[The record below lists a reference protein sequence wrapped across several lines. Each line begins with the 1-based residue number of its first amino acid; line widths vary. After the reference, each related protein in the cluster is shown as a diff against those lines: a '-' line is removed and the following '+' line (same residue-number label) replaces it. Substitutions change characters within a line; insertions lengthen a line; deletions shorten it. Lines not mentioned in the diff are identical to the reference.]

1 MKNFA
6 LAGAAGFIAERH
18 MRAIRETGN
27 RIVAATD
34 VFDVMGRM
42 DSYFPDAEFYTSPQ
56 AFEAYLH
63 EKRNTPEAVEYLSIC
78 TPNHLHAPYILMA
91 LRHDAFAICEKPLV
105 LYPEELQAIEE
116 AEQQSGR
123 KVFNI
128 LQLRLHPA
136 IVALREKISQGDP
149 GKIHDIDLTYI
160 TSRGKWYF
168 ESWKGDWTKSG
179 SLATNIGIHFFDMLI
194 WIFGKV
200 QSNTVHAY
208 EHHYAAGFLEL
219 ERARVRWYL
228 SLDYDDVP
236 QAAKDRGLRTYR
248 SITVD
253 GREIEFS
260 GGFTDLHTQAYN
272 HILEWNGFG
281 INDAR
286 ACILL
291 THQIRNIRPVGL
303 TGDYHPFLKRKII

>member
-42 DSYFPDAEFYTSPQ
+42 DSYFPDAEFYTNQQ
-56 AFEAYLH
+56 AFEAFLR

-78 TPNHLHAPYILMA
+78 TPNHLHAPYILTA
-91 LRHDAFAICEKPLV
+91 LHHDAFAICEKPLV
-105 LYPEELQAIEE
+105 LYPEELQMIEE

-168 ESWKGDWTKSG
+168 ESWKGDWSKSG

-291 THQIRNIRPVGL
+291 THEIRNTRPVGL

>member
-6 LAGAAGFIAERH
+6 LAGAAGYIAERH

-42 DSYFPDAEFYTSPQ
+42 DSFFPDAEFFTRPE
-56 AFEAYLH
+56 AFEQYLGGH
-63 EKRNTPEAVEYLSIC
+63 KKKPDAVDYVSIC
-78 TPNHLHAPYILMA
+78 TPNHLHAKYILMA
-91 LRHDAFAICEKPLV
+91 LRNDAFAICEKPLV
-105 LYPEELQAIEE
+105 IYPEEIETIE
-116 AEQQSGR
+116 KVEKESGK

-136 IVALREKISQGDP
+136 IVALREKIKQDDP
-149 GKIHDIDLTYI
+149 EKIYDIDLTYI

-168 ESWKGDWTKSG
+168 QSWKGDWSKSG
-179 SLATNIGIHFFDMLI
+179 SLATNIGIHFFDMLT
-194 WIFGKV
+194 WIFGNVNKNV
-200 QSNTVHAY
+200 VHVY
-208 EHHYAAGFLEL
+208 EAHKAAGYLEL
-219 ERARVRWYL
+219 DQARVRWYL
-228 SLDYDDVP
+228 SLDYNDVP
-236 QAAKDRGLRTYR
+236 QAAKERGLRTYR

-253 GREIEFS
+253 GKEIEFS

-281 INDAR
+281 IGDAKS
-286 ACILL
+286 CILL
-291 THQIRNIRPVGL
+291 THEIRNIKPAGRV
-303 TGDYHPFLKRKII
+303 GDYHPMLKGQTI

>member
-6 LAGAAGFIAERH
+6 LAGAAGYIAERH

-42 DSYFPDAEFYTSPQ
+42 DSFFPDAEFFTRPE
-56 AFEAYLH
+56 AFEQYLGGH
-63 EKRNTPEAVEYLSIC
+63 KKKPEAVDYVSIC
-78 TPNHLHAPYILMA
+78 TPNHLHAKYILMA
-91 LRHDAFAICEKPLV
+91 LCNDAFAICEKPLV
-105 LYPEELQAIEE
+105 IYPEEIETIE
-116 AEQQSGR
+116 KVEKESGK

-136 IVALREKISQGDP
+136 IVALREKIKQGDP
-149 GKIHDIDLTYI
+149 EKIYDIDLTYI

-168 ESWKGDWTKSG
+168 QSWKGDWSKSG
-179 SLATNIGIHFFDMLI
+179 SLATNIGIHFFDMLT

-200 QSNTVHAY
+200 KKNVVHVY
-208 EHHYAAGFLEL
+208 EAHKAAGYLEL
-219 ERARVRWYL
+219 DRARVRWYL
-228 SLDYDDVP
+228 SLDYNDVP
-236 QAAKDRGLRTYR
+236 QAAKERGLRTYR

-253 GREIEFS
+253 GKEIEFS

-281 INDAR
+281 IGDAKS
-286 ACILL
+286 CILL
-291 THQIRNIRPVGL
+291 THEIRNIKPVGRV
-303 TGDYHPFLKRKII
+303 GDYHPMLKGQTI